1 MIKIFTW
8 TLFDIVSGSRKARG
22 EVGQQ
27 ERVPGVQP
35 RVPAAQGHQPR
46 GHQEFPQQGWCADSG
61 GAAAH
66 PGYHPELDTHSHL
79 FSTQQTNS
87 QLNIHNIIL
96 WKLDLISTH

>member
-1 MIKIFTW
+1 MSNLDSICVF
-8 TLFDIVSGSRKARG
+8 IVVGSRQARG

-46 GHQEFPQQGWCADSG
+46 GHQELPEQGRRADGG

-66 PGYHPELDTHSHL
+66 PGHHPELNEKHL
-79 FSTQQTNS
+79 FFNHS
-87 QLNIHNIIL
+87 QLKIH
-96 WKLDLISTH
+96 K